1 MPFKSLLK
9 FLAAAMVA
17 TLLLLLV
24 FATLSWFQIPSGRF
38 ADWVIGLLSF
48 WWLLVIVT
56 VPWNMY
62 FRAKEVLVEAS
73 HSAERRIKVKP
84 EDVEYVTRL
93 ARRSLNIALGC
104 HAFSVVGLYILA
116 AAGISSVGY
125 IGSGA
130 ALLLTGLRPALRA
143 YEYVAMRL
151 SIISREIKYPRE
163 DVVEVRN
170 RVAALEQQVR
180 DIRAQLD
187 PNEPTS
193 WAATQQKHLQA
204 TQDEL
209 TKTRVAL
216 ENLRVQN
223 QAAHEQLA
231 RDAQQAIAQLTQDSQ
246 FLEHAREII
255 RFFKSA

>member
-9 FLAAAMVA
+9 FLAAAIVV
-17 TLLLLLV
+17 TLLMLLV

-48 WWLLVIVT
+48 WWLLMIVT

-62 FRAKEVLVEAS
+62 FRAKEVLVEAAQS
-73 HSAERRIKVKP
+73 SERRIKVKP
-84 EDVEYVTRL
+84 EDVDYVTHL
-93 ARRSLNIALGC
+93 ARRSLKIALGC
-104 HAFSVVGLYILA
+104 HAFSVIGLYLLA

-143 YEYVAMRL
+143 YEYIAMRL

-170 RVAALEQQVR
+170 RVAALEQQTR

-193 WAATQQKHLQA
+193 WAAMQQRQWQA
-204 TQDEL
+204 TRDDL
-209 TKTRVAL
+209 TATRVAL
-216 ENLRVQN
+216 ENMRALN
-223 QAAHEQLA
+223 QAAHEQLS
-231 RDAQQAIAQLTQDSQ
+231 RDARQAIAQLTQDGQ
-246 FLEHAREII
+246 FLDHVREII